1 MRQLYGLPLTFSA
14 AMIASMNQRSG
25 QAPRRSTLAYEGL
38 PGTVY
43 LLHFA
48 RPFGPNPSTRAQH
61 YLGWTQ
67 NLRRRLN
74 EHRKGRGS
82 GVTRRAHREG
92 VPFVLAQTWPG
103 TTQREAELRLLGPR
117 ELCPVCQAFDPCRFL
132 PMHPLT
138 GLH

>member
-1 MRQLYGLPLTFSA
+1 LGGLSA
-14 AMIASMNQRSG
+14 GADSAQP
-25 QAPRRSTLAYEGL
+25 PRRHSPSTLAYEGL

-48 RPFGPNPSTRAQH
+48 RPDPLNPFVRAQH

-82 GVTRRAHREG
+82 GVTRRAYQAG
-92 VPFVLAQTWPG
+92 VPFVLAQAWPG
-103 TTQREAELRLLGPR
+103 TTHREAELRALGPR

-132 PMHPLT
+132 PMYPLAA
-138 GLH
+138 LP

>member
-1 MRQLYGLPLTFSA
+1 
-14 AMIASMNQRSG
+14 MIASMSQRGG
-25 QAPRRSTLAYEGL
+25 QAPRRSTLAYEGG

-48 RPFGPNPSTRAQH
+48 RPFGPNPSTRTQH

-74 EHRKGRGS
+74 ERRKGRGS
-82 GVTRRAHREG
+82 GVTPRAHREG

-103 TTQREAELRLLGPR
+103 TTQREAELRCACSARASYARSARRSTRAGS
-117 ELCPVCQAFDPCRFL
+117 CRC
-132 PMHPLT
+132 T
-138 GLH
+138 R

>member
-1 MRQLYGLPLTFSA
+1 
-14 AMIASMNQRSG
+14 MIASMNQRGG
-25 QAPRRSTLAYEGL
+25 QAPRRSTLAYEGV

-74 EHRKGRGS
+74 KHRKGRGS

-92 VPFVLAQTWPG
+92 VPFVLAQKWPG

-138 GLH
+138 GLR